1 MTTTQ
6 TTFDNATSGEAT
18 FDGPKAEAFGGRMMS
33 ILTGGL
39 LSLMVDIGHRTGL
52 FAAAAEGPATSE
64 QLAARAGLC
73 ERYVREWL
81 GAVTTGGI
89 VEYDEATEAFF
100 LAPEHAALLT
110 SPVGVGPLATGN
122 TVLARHLHQIVEA
135 FREGGGVP
143 YSAFT
148 PEFTDVMDAMG
159 RGVFDT
165 MLLDGYLP
173 LAPGLAETL
182 SDGARV
188 ADVACG
194 TGHALVILAQ
204 AFPAS
209 TFTGYDLDEH
219 AIARARAEAT
229 GAGLKNVTFEVLDV
243 ARLTVAAPFD
253 VVFVFDAVH
262 DQAEP
267 GTVLARIHDA
277 LVPGGLLFMREP
289 HAADTLAGNLA
300 NPMAPVIYS
309 VSTLHCLT
317 VSLAHGGAG
326 IGSAFGE
333 QLARR
338 MLAEAGFGPAEVHP
352 APGQPFDAVY
362 ITRTAR

>member
-1 MTTTQ
+1 MTTTE
-6 TTFDNATSGEAT
+6 TAFDTA
-18 FDGPKAEAFGGRMMS
+18 KAEAFGGQLMA
-33 ILTGGL
+33 ILGGSL
-39 LSLMVDIGHRTGL
+39 LSSMVDIGHRTGL
-52 FAAAAEGPATSE
+52 FAAAAEGWATSE

-89 VEYDEATEAFF
+89 MAYDQATDSFF
-100 LAPEHAALLT
+100 LPPEHATSLT
-110 SPVGVGPLATGN
+110 GPTGIGPLAVAN
-122 TVLARHLHQIVEA
+122 TVFAKHIHQVVQA

-143 YSAFT
+143 YAAFT

-165 MLLDGYLP
+165 MLLDSYLP
-173 LAPGLAETL
+173 LAPGLAKTL
-182 SDGARV
+182 TAGARV

-194 TGHALVILAQ
+194 TGHALVILAR
-204 AFPAS
+204 AFPTS

-219 AIARARAEAT
+219 AIARARAEAA
-229 GAGLKNVTFEVLDV
+229 GARLTNVTFEGADL
-243 ARLTVAAPFD
+243 ARLTVTPPYD
-253 VVFVFDAVH
+253 IVFVFDALH
-262 DQAEP
+262 DQADP

-300 NPMAPVIYS
+300 NPMAPVFYS

-333 QLARR
+333 QMARR
-338 MLAEAGFGPAEVHP
+338 MLADAGFGAAALHP
-352 APGQPFDAVY
+352 APGHPYDAVY
-362 ITRTAR
+362 VAHTAR